1 MADVLIRDTTL
12 RDVVD
17 LANNLRVA
25 DRAEM
30 AAYGHTEPIGA
41 LTRSAVS
48 SMMCWSAFIDGELA
62 AILGCAPINIIG
74 GVGSPWMMGT
84 PVLDRHQRILVRHTP
99 GYIARM
105 LAVFPHLV
113 NFVHTE
119 NTTSVRWL
127 RRLGFTLHEAAPYG
141 ALGAPFHKFEMR
153 A

>member
-1 MADVLIRDTTL
+1 MADVLIRDTALPDVVALAQNL
-12 RDVVD
+12 RD
-17 LANNLRVA
+17 A

-30 AAYGHTEPIGA
+30 AAYGHHEP
-41 LTRSAVS
+41 LDPLVRSVTS
-48 SMMCWSAFIDGELA
+48 SMFCWSVFIDGELA
-62 AILGCAPINIIG
+62 AILGCAPINLIG

-84 PVLDRHQRILVRHTP
+84 PVLERHQRVLVRQTP
-99 GYIARM
+99 VYISRM
-105 LAVFPHLV
+105 LRVFPHLV

-127 RRLGFTLHEAAPYG
+127 RRMGFTLHEAAPYG

>member
-12 RDVVD
+12 RDVVG
-17 LANNLRVA
+17 LANNLRIA

-30 AAYGHTEPIGA
+30 AAYGHTEPIEA
-41 LTRSAVS
+41 LSRSVVS
-48 SMMCWSAFIDGELA
+48 SVMCWSAFIDGELA

-84 PVLDRHQRILVRHTP
+84 PVLDRHQRVLVRHTP

>member
-1 MADVLIRDTTL
+1 MAEILIRETAL
-12 RDVVD
+12 RDVVT
-17 LANNLRVA
+17 LAQNLRDA

-30 AAYGHTEPIGA
+30 AAYGHDDPLGP
-41 LTRSAVS
+41 LTRSVTS
-48 SMMCWSAFIDGELA
+48 SMMCWSAFADGELG
-62 AILGCAPINIIG
+62 AIMGCTPLNLIG

-84 PVLDRHQRILVRHTP
+84 PVLDRHQRVLVRQTP
-99 GYIARM
+99 VYISRM
-105 LAVFPHLV
+105 LRVFPHLV